1 MSNSPSDTGTPID
14 TIEHPI
20 DKIDFLSHEPLWR
33 LLLPTAGGGTHIAA
47 MVSTYYVKQIRKM
60 TPHTKYLFG
69 CPIESY
75 DNLSD
80 YQKAA
85 LKPGDVILH
94 SLLPHKA
101 IYADA
106 TFSPRITYQPN
117 IQVSLDPFQ
126 DEIGLLAYKYRVEPF
141 TGKPY
146 ESFTNMHWNE
156 FGLFCSRNELI
167 ENPDTYHWFMS
178 ASRGI
183 LFPFELQTT
192 SAAHAFLGI
201 HNPNSFPVRIK
212 HGLLLTTVLPWKRTL
227 ISYANDPI
235 PLLANPYI
243 SPYWFAADHS
253 LSFTDIS
260 KFARYRE
267 NLREHIDKQFCN
279 NYKNET
285 NVPGHLLRLHGAY
298 RKLERSASPPTC
310 HTLDDPNL
318 QTEWEDLKQVNPALN
333 EIDSSVILDNQ
344 EGSYKIF
351 NSSHPSF
358 RTPFLRQ
365 LRQKLSA
372 FIPYFS
378 FFTLF
383 AFLTILLTLLP
394 QAKAIDN
401 LEPDINGHYLRNQF
415 LYQPLTHPIQ
425 INSDLLHFTRTIDT
439 SLIYTALES
448 LQKLQ
453 ASFGRVCGTT
463 ASDFEF
469 NTPTENKGLV
479 RSTSGDFLIL
489 HGAHTYSEAKY
500 ACHSLGADIAFTPHN
515 HTQDELFR
523 LMTSQRFTRIWAGIE
538 AEPTNNEFVYPTGRN
553 IFDPPSPY
561 YRFHKANDLTKM
573 CPGGPAWNDNILYY
587 TSKTFRYTFVYHASD
602 NKLLLCA
609 KPLTSDTQSDTR
621 VADEF
626 KHHVICM
633 RKTTNID
640 EFGVNQFRKELC
652 ATHSL
657 NMQNTVNSL
666 KQKIPNPYPVYG
678 SHKITEDN
686 LSLENYH
693 PLLFSPNN
701 IREYRS
707 TRYKRALPLLVFK
720 GMVGTASIITSI
732 IEAILALKKLPQND
746 KRRAIAQ
753 SLVDEIPAL
762 PSLKN
767 LTLFTSNA
775 AIAGQLLD
783 KTDALRTVV
792 VLSWLQTEMLATF
805 DSLALTITN
814 THEFIINII
823 TNNQRGSHF
832 PGITQDDLKSAAKQL
847 KLKTGLQLSTD
858 LNSVSV
864 GSTFAIDNTRV
875 IVFSVPLIHLDDLA
889 TIFRVIPVPLFIN
902 RTTFMPNT
910 NVKYIAAFI
919 HHDTF
924 TTLSEREVTHCLDSP
939 LCTAASPIYSKSSNV
954 CGGSTFF
961 YSSTATCSLKDLAH
975 ENTFIYNSQNITFF
989 KVTNNTEIFVNCRD
1003 SSIARPGVDKK
1014 FTFSGFGAISIEP
1027 TCSLRI
1033 GDTVV
1038 LPIQQVN
1045 PYLLSPSSNSYTI
1058 HHLFPKS
1065 AKGKSSISTVAEIQA
1080 YSNAKQYNLTLIYIL
1095 VGFVLIVL
1103 ASVITL
1109 AIIYTYCLYS
1119 KGKLLFKF
1127 VPNLDPLPTL
1137 NTFRVQSPRN
1147 YSFQDIND
1155 IQELSVLPRTED
1167 IQTINANPT
1176 VTVARQSSLSST
1188 RSRSRPNS
1196 LITQHH

>member
-14 TIEHPI
+14 TIEYPI
-20 DKIDFLSHEPLWR
+20 GKIDFLSHEPVWL
-33 LLLPTAGGGTHIAA
+33 LLLPTAGGGTQIAA
-47 MVSTYYVKQIRKM
+47 TVTSYFVKQLQNM

-85 LKPGDVILH
+85 LKPGDVILQ
-94 SLLPHKA
+94 SLLPHKS
-101 IYADA
+101 IYANV
-106 TFSPRITYQPN
+106 TFTSRVTYQPN
-117 IQVSLDPFQ
+117 IIVSLNPFE
-126 DEIGLLAYKYRVEPF
+126 DEIGLAYNYKVDQF
-141 TGKPY
+141 SGKPY
-146 ESFTNMHWNE
+146 QTFTNIHWYE
-156 FGLFCSRNELI
+156 FGLFCRRNDLV

-183 LFPFELQTT
+183 LFPFELQTIPN
-192 SAAHAFLGI
+192 AHAFLGI
-201 HNPNSFPVRIK
+201 HKPDSFPVRIK
-212 HGLLLTTVLPWKRTL
+212 HGLLLTTLLPWKRTL
-227 ISYANDPI
+227 VSYENDPI

-253 LSFTDIS
+253 LNFTDIS
-260 KFARYRE
+260 KFTRYRE
-267 NLREHIDKQFCN
+267 NLRDYIDKQF
-279 NYKNET
+279 YKNYQNEK
-285 NVPGHLLRLHGAY
+285 NVPAHLLNLYGAY
-298 RKLERSASPPTC
+298 HKLKASATSPTC
-310 HTLDDPNL
+310 RTLDDPNL
-318 QTEWEDLKQVNPALN
+318 KTEWDDLKQVNPALN
-333 EIDSSVILDNQ
+333 NIDSSVILEDSK
-344 EGSYKIF
+344 GSYKIF

-358 RTPFLRQ
+358 KTSFFRR
-365 LRQKLSA
+365 KLSA
-372 FIPYFS
+372 FLPYFS
-378 FFTLF
+378 FITIF
-383 AFLTILLTLLP
+383 AFLTILLSLLP

-401 LEPDINGHYLRNQF
+401 LQPDINGHYLRNQF

-439 SLIYTALES
+439 SLIFTALDS

-489 HGAHTYSEAKY
+489 HGAHTYSEAKF

-573 CPGGPAWNDNILYY
+573 CPGGPEWDDNILYY

-652 ATHSL
+652 ATHSI
-657 NMQNTVNSL
+657 NMQNTVNRL
-666 KQKIPNPYPVYG
+666 KQTIPNPYPVYS

-686 LSLENYH
+686 LSLESYH

-707 TRYKRALPLLVFK
+707 TRYKRALPLLIFK

-732 IEAILALKKLPQND
+732 IEAIIALKKLPQND

-775 AIAGQLLD
+775 AIAEQLLD

-792 VLSWLQTEMLATF
+792 VLSWLQAEMIATF

-814 THEFIINII
+814 THDFIINII

-847 KLKTGLQLSTD
+847 QLKTGLTLSTD

-864 GSTFAIDNTRV
+864 STTFAIDNTRV
-875 IVFSVPLIHLDDLA
+875 IVFSVPLIHQDDLA
-889 TIFRVIPVPLFIN
+889 TIFQVIPVPIFTN
-902 RTTFMPNT
+902 ATTFMPNT

-924 TTLSEREVTHCLDSP
+924 TILSEREVTHCLDSP
-939 LCTAASPIYSKSSNV
+939 LCTAASPVYGKKSNV

-975 ENTFIYNSQNITFF
+975 ENSFIYNSQNITFF
-989 KVTNNTEIFVNCRD
+989 KVTNHTEIFVNCRD
-1003 SSIARPGVDKK
+1003 SSVARPGVDKK

-1027 TCSLRI
+1027 TCSLQI

-1038 LPIQQVN
+1038 IPIQQVN
-1045 PYLLSPSSNSYTI
+1045 PYMLSPSSNSYTI
-1058 HHLFPKS
+1058 HHLFPNS
-1065 AKGKSSISTVAEIQA
+1065 AKGKSSVSTVTEIQA
-1080 YSNAKQYNLTLIYIL
+1080 YSNAKQTNLTLIYII
-1095 VGFVLIVL
+1095 VGFVLVVL

-1127 VPNLDPLPTL
+1127 VPNLDTLPNL

-1155 IQELSVLPRTED
+1155 IQELSVLPRTEE
-1167 IQTINANPT
+1167 IETINANPT
-1176 VTVARQSSLSST
+1176 VTVARQSSLSSART
-1188 RSRSRPNS
+1188 RSRPPS
-1196 LITQHH
+1196 LVA